1 MAKYEKLLDNF
12 LNIINTY
19 LMSIESEKQDLK
31 NRISTIRTI
40 LSDPQ
45 YLKTDSYSLNSGQG
59 SQSAKYRP
67 LKDLRMELDELEAE
81 LANLEG
87 NGLLSV
93 DFVRQY

>member
-1 MAKYEKLLDNF
+1 
-12 LNIINTY
+12 
-19 LMSIESEKQDLK
+19 MSIESEKQDLR
-31 NRISTIRTI
+31 NRIAIIKTI

-67 LKDLRMELDELEAE
+67 LKDLRMEMEELEAE

>member
-1 MAKYEKLLDNF
+1 
-12 LNIINTY
+12 
-19 LMSIESEKQDLK
+19 MSIESQKTALR
-31 NRISTIRTI
+31 NRIDAINTI

-45 YLKTDSYSLNSGQG
+45 YLKTEMYTLNTGQG

>member
-1 MAKYEKLLDNF
+1 MAKSKKILDK
-12 LNIINTY
+12 IKNTISKY
-19 LMSIESEKQDLK
+19 FMSIESEKQSIR
-31 NRISTIRTI
+31 NRISAINTI
-40 LSDPQ
+40 LSDVN
-45 YLKTDSYSLNSGQG
+45 YLKTESYTLNTGQG

>member
-1 MAKYEKLLDNF
+1 
-12 LNIINTY
+12 
-19 LMSIESEKQDLK
+19 
-31 NRISTIRTI
+31 
-40 LSDPQ
+40 
-45 YLKTDSYSLNSGQG
+45 LKTDSYSLNTGQG